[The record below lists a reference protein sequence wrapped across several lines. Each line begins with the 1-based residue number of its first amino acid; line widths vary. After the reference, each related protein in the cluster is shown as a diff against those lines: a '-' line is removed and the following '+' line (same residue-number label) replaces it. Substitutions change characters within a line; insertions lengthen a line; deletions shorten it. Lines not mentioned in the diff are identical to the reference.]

1 MKPPRKLHI
10 KSYGCQMNVY
20 DAQRMVDTL
29 AGEGFVET
37 ASAED
42 ADLVILN
49 TCHIREK
56 ASEKVYSEL
65 GRLRVAKD
73 EAARNGREMRIA
85 VAGCVAQAEG
95 EEIIR
100 RAPAVDVVVGPQ
112 SYHHLPQLL
121 ARAKSHGRALETE
134 FPVEDKFGFLPA
146 PKPDAIRARGISAFV
161 TVQEGC
167 DKFCT
172 FCVVPYTRGSE
183 VSRPVARIVDDV
195 KRLADNGVRE
205 ITLIGQNVN
214 AYHGEG
220 PDGRTWPLGRLLH
233 RLAEIDCIVRLRYS
247 TSHPRDVDDSLI
259 AAHRDLPAL
268 MPFVHLPVQSGSDR
282 ILAAMNRKHTAD
294 DYRRVI
300 DRFRAARQDIAFSSD
315 FIVGF
320 PGETEGEF
328 AATLALVMQIGYA
341 GAYSFKYSPRPG
353 TPAADMRETVSAAE
367 MDERLVRLQELIDSQ
382 QSAFNKA
389 MIGNTVDVLFERAA
403 RNPGQIVG
411 RTAWLQ
417 PAHVFASPD
426 IIGQVL
432 PVTIES
438 LERYSLLGELA
449 RASRRRCHLLFR
461 RRPIVSIDPFFS
473 KDHGSLNPCQKAHR
487 IHLRLLPAANLTA
500 TCKFRPRPRSSS
512 TSTTTARR
520 LRSSAPTARISRWS
534 NGGSASSS
542 TRAATTSPSQAPATA
557 ATPRGACW
565 RRSMRRPWR
574 AMISRRAK
582 SKAPSAP

>member
-1 MKPPRKLHI
+1 MTTPRKLHI

-20 DAQRMVDTL
+20 DAQRMADTL

-73 EAARNGREMRIA
+73 EAARAGREMKIA

-95 EEIIR
+95 AEIIH
-100 RAPAVDVVVGPQ
+100 RAPTVDIVVGPQ
-112 SYHHLPQLL
+112 SYHHLPELL
-121 ARAKSHGRALETE
+121 KRAKANGRALETE
-134 FPVEDKFGFLPA
+134 FPVEDKFGFLPQ

-172 FCVVPYTRGSE
+172 FCVVPYTRGAE
-183 VSRPVARIVDDV
+183 VSRPVARIIDDV
-195 KRLADNGVRE
+195 KQLADNGVRE
-205 ITLIGQNVN
+205 FTLIGQNVN

-220 PDGRTWPLGRLLH
+220 PDGRVWPLGKLLQ
-233 RLAEIDCIVRLRYS
+233 RLAEIPGVARLRYS
-247 TSHPRDVDDSLI
+247 TSHPRDVDDALI
-259 AAHRDLPAL
+259 AAHRDLPEL

-320 PGETEGEF
+320 PGETAEEF
-328 AATLALVMQIGYA
+328 SATLALVTQIGYA
-341 GAYSFKYSPRPG
+341 AAYSFKYSPRPG
-353 TPAADMRETVSAAE
+353 TPAAEMRETVSAAE
-367 MDERLVRLQELIDSQ
+367 MDERLGRLQELIDSQ
-382 QSAFNKA
+382 QSAFNRA
-389 MIGNTVDVLFERAA
+389 AIGTTVDVLFERAA

-411 RTAWLQ
+411 RTAYLQ
-417 PAHVFASPD
+417 PAHVMASPD

-432 PVTIES
+432 PVRIDS
-438 LERYSLLGELA
+438 LERYSLIGELA
-449 RASRRRCHLLFR
+449 T
-461 RRPIVSIDPFFS
+461 RPVP
-473 KDHGSLNPCQKAHR
+473 GL
-487 IHLRLLPAANLTA
+487 
-500 TCKFRPRPRSSS
+500 
-512 TSTTTARR
+512 
-520 LRSSAPTARISRWS
+520 ISQ
-534 NGGSASSS
+534 
-542 TRAATTSPSQAPATA
+542 TI
-557 ATPRGACW
+557 GA
-565 RRSMRRPWR
+565 
-574 AMISRRAK
+574 
-582 SKAPSAP
+582 

>member
-1 MKPPRKLHI
+1 MAPFPPQHPGSMKPPRKLHI

-37 ASAED
+37 DSADE

-65 GRLRVAKD
+65 GRLRVVKD
-73 EAARNGREMRIA
+73 EAARSGRHMQIA

-100 RAPAVDVVVGPQ
+100 RAPVVDIVVGPQ

-121 ARAKSHGRALETE
+121 ARARREGRALETE

-172 FCVVPYTRGSE
+172 FCVVPYTRGAE
-183 VSRPVARIVDDV
+183 VSRPVAKIIDDV
-195 KRLADNGVRE
+195 RRLADNGVRE

-220 PDGRTWPLGRLLH
+220 PDGQTWSLGKLLH
-233 RLAEIDCIVRLRYS
+233 RLAAMPGIGRLRYS
-247 TSHPRDVDDSLI
+247 TSHPRDVDDTLI
-259 AAHRDLPAL
+259 EAHRDLPAL

-282 ILAAMNRKHTAD
+282 ILAAMNRKHTAG
-294 DYRRVI
+294 DYRKVI

-320 PGETEGEF
+320 PGETEEDF
-328 AATLALVMQIGYA
+328 LATLALVRQIGYA

-353 TPAADMRETVSAAE
+353 TPAADMREMVSAAE

-382 QSAFNKA
+382 QSAFNVA
-389 MIGNTVDVLFERAA
+389 VIGNTVDVLFERAA

-411 RTAWLQ
+411 RTAYLQ
-417 PAHVFASPD
+417 PTHVMASPD

-432 PVTIES
+432 PVRVES
-438 LERYSLLGELA
+438 LERYSLLGQIVRSAEA
-449 RASRRRCHLLFR
+449 RPVKTA
-461 RRPIVSIDPFFS
+461 FS
-473 KDHGSLNPCQKAHR
+473 QM
-487 IHLRLLPAANLTA
+487 
-500 TCKFRPRPRSSS
+500 
-512 TSTTTARR
+512 
-520 LRSSAPTARISRWS
+520 
-534 NGGSASSS
+534 
-542 TRAATTSPSQAPATA
+542 TSPQMT
-557 ATPRGACW
+557 TGT
-565 RRSMRRPWR
+565 
-574 AMISRRAK
+574 
-582 SKAPSAP
+582 